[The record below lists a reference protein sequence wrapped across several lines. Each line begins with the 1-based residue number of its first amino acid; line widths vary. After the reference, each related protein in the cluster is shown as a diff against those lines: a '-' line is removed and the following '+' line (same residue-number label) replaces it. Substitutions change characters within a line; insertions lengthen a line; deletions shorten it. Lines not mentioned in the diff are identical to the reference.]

1 MFHKFKQT
9 FRLIKNRF
17 SFGNYAYHYWFL
29 PIQKNKIVVT
39 AHEGRGYSDSP
50 KYIIDELLDQ
60 NFDIVWLIQ
69 EGQETSL
76 PAGIRPVRYGTK
88 QALKELS
95 TAKIWLDNCR
105 KKYSPPKRKGQI
117 YIQTWHS
124 PLRLKKIEKDAEQ
137 QLPLAYLDRAKRDAK
152 KCDYMLAGATFSRE
166 LYENAFWFQGEVL
179 TTGTPRC
186 DLFWKDTTAIRQ
198 RVADFFQVGVTTKFL
213 LYAPTFRKE
222 ASLSVYLQ
230 EFTDLKR
237 ALQTR
242 FGSDWKIFVRL
253 HPNIASLAKE
263 LVYDSNVLP
272 ATDYPDMQELIA
284 TSDMLITDYSSCMF
298 DMAIAGKK
306 TILYTPDLTTYLR
319 TERSLYFDIEELPFP
334 IAMTVESLVQE
345 IHQFDEAVYQQNMQK
360 FYEQTGLFEKGT
372 AAIAV
377 ATKIKALCR

>member
-1 MFHKFKQT
+1 MFLKLKQAL
-9 FRLIKNRF
+9 RLVKNRF
-17 SFGNYAYHYWFL
+17 NDGNYAYHYWFL

-50 KYIIDELLDQ
+50 KYIVDELLQ
-60 NFDIVWLIQ
+60 QHFDIVWLIQ
-69 EGQETSL
+69 EGQESSL
-76 PAGIRPVRYGTK
+76 PEGIRPVRYGTR
-88 QALKELS
+88 QALKELA

-152 KCDYMLAGATFSRE
+152 KCDYMLAGSTFSRE
-166 LYENAFWFQGEVL
+166 LYEKAFWFQGEVL

-186 DLFWKDTTAIRQ
+186 DLFWKDTRAVRQ
-198 RVADFFQVGVTTKFL
+198 RVADFFQTDVTTKFL

-230 EFTDLKR
+230 EFADLKR

-242 FGSDWKIFVRL
+242 FGSEWKILVRL
-253 HPNIASLAKE
+253 HPNIAILAKE
-263 LVYDSNVLP
+263 LVYDTDVLP

-284 TSDMLITDYSSCMF
+284 AADMLITDFSSCMF

-306 TILYTPDLTTYLR
+306 TILYTPDLETYLR
-319 TERSLYFDIEELPFP
+319 TERSLYFDLEELPFP
-334 IAMTVESLVQE
+334 IAMTPETLVQQ
-345 IHQFDEAVYQQNMQK
+345 IYQFDEAMYEKNMQQ
-360 FYEQTGLFEKGT
+360 FHEQTGLFENGK
-372 AAIAV
+372 AAATV
-377 ATKIKALCR
+377 AKKIKALCQ